1 MYVAP
6 AETIDTVNVSTNN
19 FDAEQGMAGGA
30 SVTVV
35 TKSGTNQVKGSAFEF
50 HNNEGFNATQ
60 YFFGTQQGGKPEKLP
75 VTRNIYGGTVGGP
88 IVKNKLFYFGSFEGY
103 KSNQSVFQSFNVPN
117 PALRSGDFSNARNTD
132 GSLQIIYDP
141 STGNADGTGRAAVP
155 EQPDSS
161 RSHELDH
168 ATVDRAGIRHRIRAA
183 AAPAA
188 SPATTSAVRNEPP
201 TARTTTP
208 RST

>member
-1 MYVAP
+1 MLP

-35 TKSGTNQVKGSAFEF
+35 TKSGTNQFKGSAFEF

-60 YFFGTQQGGKPEKLP
+60 YFFGTQQGGKPDKLP

-103 KSNQSVFQSFNVPN
+103 KSNQTFNQSVQR
-117 PALRSGDFSNARNTD
+117 AER
-132 GSLQIIYDP
+132 
-141 STGNADGTGRAAVP
+141 RAARRRLQQRA
-155 EQPDSS
+155 EY
-161 RSHELDH
+161 RRIAADH
-168 ATVDRAGIRHRIRAA
+168 L
-183 AAPAA
+183 
-188 SPATTSAVRNEPP
+188 
-201 TARTTTP
+201 
-208 RST
+208 